1 MSHTG
6 DATLLRK
13 VNESAVIELL
23 REDGP
28 LARSEIARHLH
39 LSPPTI
45 TRIIASLL
53 ESGLV
58 FERDT
63 GNSTG
68 GRRPTLLEFNARA
81 SLIIGVYIHQNM
93 IGALADLNGQI
104 LERRTVSSIPG
115 DEGIQCLLS
124 LIDDLRR
131 QATLLN
137 LPVRGVGVGAPS
149 VVKFPEGVVVW
160 SPSLGWRNLPLRQ
173 ILEDSLAMPVF
184 VENEV
189 NLIALGESWRGSG
202 RGLSSL
208 VCISLGAGIGA
219 GLVLG
224 GQLYRGATNAAGEI
238 GYMIPSEHFLGQ
250 IYDADTYGCLE
261 GLAGS
266 TGIVE
271 RAMVRLRANEPS
283 SLAAQINGN
292 QTGLTVDMVL
302 RAARAGDSL
311 ACRVVEETA
320 DYLSIAL
327 ANLATVIDPQRIVVS
342 GDLAEFGDLFIE
354 PIKTR
359 MAGLLPVVPDIA
371 LSELKMDA
379 PILGAVVAAL
389 RETSDALVVHP
400 IRA

>member
-6 DATLLRK
+6 DSTLLRK
-13 VNESAVIELL
+13 VNESAVLELL

-28 LARSEIARHLH
+28 LARSEIARQLR

-45 TRIIASLL
+45 TRIVANLL

-58 FERDT
+58 IERDT
-63 GNSTG
+63 ANSTG

-81 SLIIGVYIHQNM
+81 SLIIGIYVHQNM

-104 LERRTVSSIPG
+104 LERWTVPSVPG
-115 DEGIQCLLS
+115 AEGVLRLVN

-149 VVKFPEGVVVW
+149 VVKFPEGVVAW
-160 SPSLGWRNLPLRQ
+160 APSLGWRDLPLRQ
-173 ILEDSLAMPVF
+173 ILEDRLGMPVF

-208 VCISLGAGIGA
+208 ICISLGAGIGA

-224 GQLYRGATNAAGEI
+224 GQLYRGANNAAGEI
-238 GYMIPSEHFLGQ
+238 GYMIPSERFLGQ

-271 RAMVRLRANEPS
+271 RALTRLRAREPS
-283 SLAAQINGN
+283 ALAGQLNGN
-292 QTGLTVDMVL
+292 LTTLSVDMVL

-327 ANLATVIDPQRIVVS
+327 ANLAAVIDPQRIVVS

-354 PIKTR
+354 PIRLR
-359 MAGLLPVVPDIA
+359 MAGLLPVVPDIV

-379 PILGAVVAAL
+379 PILGAVAAAL

-400 IRA
+400 IHA